1 MGKILLLKS
10 KKNEND
16 KKKEEE
22 IEFKN
27 FLENQPDIYKNY
39 WLNNEGKSD
48 DDKFLLDFMVNK
60 RWIETEEDEYPTFD
74 ELAEIDDMENL
85 ENQDE
90 FESKYNFRHEDPDG
104 ISIIHY
110 PRNQGS
116 IRKSKHHDSRKIKRE
131 NQKKK

>member
-1 MGKILLLKS
+1 MMI
-10 KKNEND
+10 N
-16 KKKEEE
+16 
-22 IEFKN
+22 
-27 FLENQPDIYKNY
+27 
-39 WLNNEGKSD
+39 
-48 DDKFLLDFMVNK
+48 FLLDFMVNK